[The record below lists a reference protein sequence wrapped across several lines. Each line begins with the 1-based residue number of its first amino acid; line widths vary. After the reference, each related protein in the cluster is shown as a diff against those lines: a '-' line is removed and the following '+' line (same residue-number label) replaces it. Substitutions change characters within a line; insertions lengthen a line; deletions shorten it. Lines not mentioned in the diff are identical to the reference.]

1 MSKIITVLLILL
13 ITLSTSAQINVD
25 SSQKFLIETK
35 TGKPFFWLGDTGWEL
50 FHRITREDAL
60 FYLDKRQEQGFNVI
74 QAVALAEIN
83 GIKQP
88 NRYGDVP
95 FINEDPTKWA
105 VTPGNNPNNEKEY
118 DYWDNVDFV
127 IKEAAKRNLYIGLL
141 PTWGDKVTPNWGDGP
156 VIFNEDNAYIYAK
169 KLAERYKNQWNIIW
183 ILGGDRPVVYE
194 REGNKYDVRAIWRA
208 MARGIQEVYGKEVFI
223 TYHPGGSGDGS
234 AAYLHND
241 QWLKMNA
248 IQSSHGARN
257 APVWNDIRRD
267 LKFMPLKPVMDME
280 PAYEDHPVNPWDG
293 KWTRAERGYFSAY
306 DVRVRMYRG
315 VFAGGVGSTYG
326 HHSIWQFLNTDLYP
340 TVNTGDTAIHWK
352 QALEATGAYQMRH
365 LKDLFLSL
373 KDQRRTEDPLL
384 VISDKGTD
392 YKDIVMA
399 TRNDGKTYA
408 LFHLPQPN
416 AVKVD
421 LSRLQPGTKRVS
433 WFNPASG
440 TYTPQT
446 QTFSSGIQTF
456 TPPNTAQQDW
466 VLKIE
471 RADN

>member
-1 MSKIITVLLILL
+1 
-13 ITLSTSAQINVD
+13 
-25 SSQKFLIETK
+25 
-35 TGKPFFWLGDTGWEL
+35 
-50 FHRITREDAL
+50 
-60 FYLDKRQEQGFNVI
+60 
-74 QAVALAEIN
+74 
-83 GIKQP
+83 
-88 NRYGDVP
+88 
-95 FINEDPTKWA
+95 
-105 VTPGNNPNNEKEY
+105 
-118 DYWDNVDFV
+118 
-127 IKEAAKRNLYIGLL
+127 
-141 PTWGDKVTPNWGDGP
+141 
-156 VIFNEDNAYIYAK
+156 
-169 KLAERYKNQWNIIW
+169 
-183 ILGGDRPVVYE
+183 
-194 REGNKYDVRAIWRA
+194 
-208 MARGIQEVYGKEVFI
+208 
-223 TYHPGGSGDGS
+223 
-234 AAYLHND
+234 
-241 QWLKMNA
+241 
-248 IQSSHGARN
+248 
-257 APVWNDIRRD
+257 
-267 LKFMPLKPVMDME
+267 
-280 PAYEDHPVNPWDG
+280 
-293 KWTRAERGYFSAY
+293 
-306 DVRVRMYRG
+306 MYRG